1 MYLDVWMIITI
12 ILSFG
17 LCHVIS
23 RRQGVT
29 AGAVGILRLLENE
42 KIIKI
47 SDDGSVTR
55 YSTWNEQP
63 NKKKRKSNVKI

>member
-1 MYLDVWMIITI
+1 MYLDVWMIVTI

-29 AGAVGILRLLENE
+29 AGAVGILRFLENE

-47 SDDGSVTR
+47 LEDGSVTR
-55 YSTWNEQP
+55 YASWGEKP
-63 NKKKRKSNVKI
+63 AKKKRKSNVKV

>member
-1 MYLDVWMIITI
+1 MYLDMWMIVTL

-17 LCHVIS
+17 LCHFVS

-29 AGAVGILRLLENE
+29 AGAVGILKFLENE

-47 SDDGSVTR
+47 LEDGSVTR
-55 YSTWNEQP
+55 YASWGEQP
-63 NKKKRKSNVKI
+63 AKKKRKSNVKV